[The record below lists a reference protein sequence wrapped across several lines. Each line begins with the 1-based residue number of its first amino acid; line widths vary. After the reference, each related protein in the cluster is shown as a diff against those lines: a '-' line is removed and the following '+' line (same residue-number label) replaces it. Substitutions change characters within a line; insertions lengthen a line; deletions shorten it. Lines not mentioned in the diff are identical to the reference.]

1 MTIQELEKRY
11 YFHDSGI
18 NKIDYNKE
26 KETLVFAIDLC
37 YWAQEWYKEGEPEL
51 MEIKLTFE
59 GIKEYDG
66 LTGDIDCFTV
76 LDGIV
81 EDGKWRFNILDDFH
95 NDYYEYTFSP
105 TNVEVEHIR
114 VFED

>member
-1 MTIQELEKRY
+1 MTIQELEQQY

-18 NKIDYNKE
+18 NKISFDS
-26 KETLVFAIDLC
+26 ETEILSFDIDLC

-51 MEIKLTFE
+51 MEIRLTFE

-66 LTGDIDCFTV
+66 LIGDIDCFTI

-81 EDGKWRFNILDDFH
+81 KDGKWRFNILDDFH
-95 NDYYEYTFSP
+95 DAYYEYDFEPS
-105 TNVEVEHIR
+105 NVTVEQIR

>member
-18 NKIDYNKE
+18 NKIDFDSQNE
-26 KETLVFAIDLC
+26 KLEFDIDLC

-51 MEIKLTFE
+51 MKIKLSFE

-66 LTGDIDCFTV
+66 LVGDIDCFT
-76 LDGIV
+76 I
-81 EDGKWRFNILDDFH
+81 
-95 NDYYEYTFSP
+95 
-105 TNVEVEHIR
+105 
-114 VFED
+114 